1 MTAVLL
7 MRHGQI
13 VQSPPGKDGAHR
25 FVGDRDLPL
34 DDTGRRQAREAG
46 RILTGQGA
54 GLGAGLGDGLSLRRA
69 VSSDLAR
76 SVDTLALA
84 LAGLDPAPLL
94 RVEPRLREICIGDWQ
109 GLYPE
114 EVRKLTPGGFEA
126 RGADLAG
133 YRPPGGENYNDV
145 TARAMNALTALA
157 REAEAAGEGD
167 TGGVALAVAHAGVN
181 RAVLCA
187 VLDLPLARVLA
198 LPQDYGCLNL
208 LFWRRGRFEVQA
220 VNLCPAAL
228 APGWLAAYGRT

>member
-1 MTAVLL
+1 MSTTTAILL

-13 VQSPPGKDGAHR
+13 KQEPQAPDGTRR

-34 DDTGRRQAREAG
+34 DNTGRRQAREAAG
-46 RILTGQGA
+46 ILA
-54 GLGAGLGDGLSLRRA
+54 GLGLRRA

-84 LAGLDPAPLL
+84 VAGLDPTPRL
-94 RVEPRLREICIGDWQ
+94 RVEPGLREISIGDWQ

-114 EVRKLTPGGFEA
+114 EVRRHTPGGFEA

-145 TARAMNALTALA
+145 TTRAMAALTALA
-157 REAEAAGEGD
+157 REAQAAGD
-167 TGGVALAVAHAGVN
+167 PVTLAVAHAGVN

-208 LFWRRGRFEVQA
+208 LFWRRGRFEVRA
-220 VNLCPAAL
+220 MNLCPVAL

>member
-1 MTAVLL
+1 MTAILL

-13 VQSPPGKDGAHR
+13 VQEPQAEDGSHR

-46 RILTGQGA
+46 RILAALGP
-54 GLGAGLGDGLSLRRA
+54 GLGLRRA
-69 VSSDLAR
+69 VSSGLSR
-76 SVDTLALA
+76 SVETLALA
-84 LAGLDPAPLL
+84 VDALDPAPLL
-94 RVEPRLREICIGDWQ
+94 RAEPGLREICIGDWQ

-114 EVRKLTPGGFEA
+114 EVRRLTPGGFAA

-133 YRPPGGENYNDV
+133 YRPPGGENFNDV
-145 TARAMNALTALA
+145 TKRAMAALTGLA
-157 REAEAAGEGD
+157 REAEAAGD
-167 TGGVALAVAHAGVN
+167 DKNGGVTLAVAHAGVN

-187 VLDLPLARVLA
+187 ALDLPLARVLA

-208 LFWRRGRFEVQA
+208 LLWRGGRFEVRA

-228 APGWLAAYGRT
+228 AAGWLAAYLGL

>member
-13 VQSPPGKDGAHR
+13 VQEPQAPDGTRR

-34 DDTGRRQAREAG
+34 DDVGRAQGREAALALA
-46 RILTGQGA
+46 R
-54 GLGAGLGDGLSLRRA
+54 LGDGYSLRRA
-69 VSSDLAR
+69 VSSDLSR
-76 SVDTLALA
+76 SRDTLALA
-84 LAGLDPAPLL
+84 VAGLDPAPSLA
-94 RVEPRLREICIGDWQ
+94 VEPGLREISVGQWQ

-114 EVRKLTPGGFEA
+114 EVRRLTPGGFEA

-145 TARAMNALTALA
+145 TARAMRALTRL
-157 REAEAAGEGD
+157 AGEAHAEGEGPCQ
-167 TGGVALAVAHAGVN
+167 TAVLAVAHAGVN

-187 VLDLPLARVLA
+187 ALELPLSRVLA

-208 LFWRRGRFEVQA
+208 LDFDGERFTVRA
-220 VNLCPAAL
+220 INLRPAAL
-228 APGWLAAYGRT
+228 APGWLAASLR